1 VGGSSRK
8 RVVAAVVAVLVAAG
22 CGARVSP
29 EQVASVGG
37 GGGAVVD
44 QQQGPVASGEQ
55 PDGASPGLAAGPGD
69 ADTGALSGRGTEEA
83 TTAPSGEGGQLQ
95 AADVPR
101 TASDVGI
108 TPDTIKIGQVTQLT
122 GPVPGL
128 FAGSV
133 VGIQAFAAYQNSVG
147 GVAGRKVEAII
158 RDDQFDATAN
168 RTATRDLIASTFAL
182 VGGISLYDDASAPD
196 VEKSGIPDVTTA
208 ISRTRAQ
215 LPNNFAPGPN
225 VDGAPTGQFVWL
237 KEKHPE
243 VVKAMASLYGDV
255 PSAKVVHQAYRRAAE
270 SLGFA
275 WVYDRGYQP
284 TETDYTAD
292 IIRMRQAGAKALFL
306 MSVDAK
312 NVARILKAGQQQG
325 WRPDVVFLG
334 PSSYDTAML
343 TLAGGAAEG
352 ALVFQGYALYAGEDA
367 GLVPEVKLFNQ
378 WVQRVKPG
386 NVPDT
391 FAAGAWLAGRL
402 WAKAMAEVGPNPT
415 RADVVAALRKIDDF
429 DANGMMASAGPGTKR
444 PSTCYLIAEI
454 KGGKYRRLDPANGFR
469 CDGTYWRP

>member
-1 VGGSSRK
+1 MGGWSRRRVG
-8 RVVAAVVAVLVAAG
+8 AAVAAVLVAAG

-29 EQVASVGG
+29 EQVASLGG
-37 GGGAVVD
+37 AGGAVVE
-44 QQQGPVASGEQ
+44 QQQGPAQGVDDLA
-55 PDGASPGLAAGPGD
+55 GADPGLAAGPGD
-69 ADTGALSGRGTEEA
+69 GAGGS
-83 TTAPSGEGGQLQ
+83 PSGGGAE
-95 AADVPR
+95 AARSPAGDGGPVRAASAPR

-108 TPDTIKIGQVTQLT
+108 TPDTIRIGQVTQLT

-147 GVAGRKVEAII
+147 GVAGRKVEAVI

-196 VEKSGIPDVTTA
+196 VERSGIPDVTTA

-215 LPNNFAPGPN
+215 LPNNFAPSPN

-237 KEKHPE
+237 KEKHPD
-243 VVKAMASLYGDV
+243 VVRAMASLYGDV

-270 SLGFA
+270 SLGFT

-312 NVARILKAGQQQG
+312 NVARILKAGEQQG

-352 ALVFQGYALYAGEDA
+352 ALVFQAYALYAGEDA
-367 GLVPEVKLFNQ
+367 GVVPEVRLFNQ
-378 WVQRVKPG
+378 WIQKVKPG

-402 WAKAMAEVGPNPT
+402 WAKAMAAVGPNPT
-415 RADVVAALRKIDDF
+415 RADVVAALRTIDDY

>member
-1 VGGSSRK
+1 MGGSSHR
-8 RVVAAVVAVLVAAG
+8 RVVLAAIAAVALAAG

-37 GGGAVVD
+37 GATGAQQASAAEDPAFGVGGIESATEETGDTGGAGD
-44 QQQGPVASGEQ
+44 AATA
-55 PDGASPGLAAGPGD
+55 DGAPAAGG
-69 ADTGALSGRGTEEA
+69 
-83 TTAPSGEGGQLQ
+83 GGQVQ
-95 AADVPR
+95 ASNVAR

-108 TPDTIKIGQVTQLT
+108 TAEVIRIGQVTQLT

-133 VGIQAFAAYQNSVG
+133 IGIQAFAAYQNSIG
-147 GVAGRKVEAII
+147 GIAGRKVEAVI

-168 RTATRDLIASTFAL
+168 RNATRDLIESTFAL

-215 LPNNFAPGPN
+215 LPNNFAPNPN
-225 VDGAPTGQFVWL
+225 LDGAPTGQFVWL
-237 KEKHPE
+237 KEKHPQ
-243 VVKAMASLYGDV
+243 VVGAMASLYGDV

-270 SLGFA
+270 SLGFT

-292 IIRMRQAGAKALFL
+292 IIRMRQADAKALFL

-312 NVARILKAGQQQG
+312 NVARILKAAQQQG

-334 PSSYDTAML
+334 PSSYDPAMV
-343 TLAGGAAEG
+343 TLAGTAADG

-367 GLVPEVKLFNQ
+367 GVVAEVKLFNQ
-378 WVQRVKPG
+378 WVQKVKPG

-402 WAKAMAEVGPNPT
+402 WAKAMAGVGPNPT
-415 RADVVAALRKIDDF
+415 RKEVVEALRKIDEF
-429 DANGMMASAGPGTKR
+429 DGNAMMASAGPGTKR
-444 PSTCYLIAEI
+444 PSTCYLIAELE
-454 KGGKYRRLDPANGFR
+454 GGKFRRVEPATGFR
-469 CDGTYWRP
+469 CDGTYFRP